1 MIMSKNISNQPK
13 YDFFKRIY
21 FAIYKHFINSKPD
34 NDGFGV
40 NMLKYTLSIPFGV
53 RLDLNEK
60 PELDILDYAFIFF
73 NPFKEDNH
81 YLFIIDM
88 GMVVEF
94 IDGRIN
100 VLFYEP
106 PTIPQYTND
115 ELIAATKKLLQSII
129 SIDAR
134 VPINISELNTLEA
147 NVSLKSKG
155 LNSQSDLEQHQQ
167 YLKELALKNLKS
179 VSQYAYLNSFASI
192 ARVYDDC
199 LDQRIKS
206 LLKNKTINNSGK
218 VLKDVLELENCD
230 PALTQYVKADN
241 LIKYGVLEP
250 FFYNDKMIINSTQL
264 ELDIPD
270 FEDGVYFIKVS
281 ETTFNKKRL
290 DELNVDYI
298 DIGNKIK
305 NQALDVDFTYPRS
318 EWLNDS
324 YRFKKANITPVN
336 TFFIPFV
343 NPSPPNI
350 LGYILDENHIKDLH
364 SISGAVLNTK
374 REITDLKYILHSKE
388 SDIERNMIKLGSL
401 FCVDPPEH
409 FNSDVGIYPVIG
421 LQFAKKYQKM
431 LQDRFDDSLI
441 RFIERVETE
450 SFISEQEFLN
460 KMRDIYQLLHSRNE
474 LKKQFE
480 NEQVEYFREL
490 ANLMFS
496 NDEVI

>member
-1 MIMSKNISNQPK
+1 MSNSASNQPK

-34 NDGFGV
+34 NDGFGLD
-40 NMLKYTLSIPFGV
+40 MRKYTLPIPFGL

-60 PELDILDYAFIFF
+60 PERDLLDYAFIFF

-94 IDGRIN
+94 IEGRIN

-106 PTIPQYTND
+106 PAIPQYIND
-115 ELIAATKKLLQSII
+115 ELIAEMKKLLQSI
-129 SIDAR
+129 SVIDAR
-134 VPINISELNTLEA
+134 APINLSGINVIEA
-147 NVSLKSKG
+147 KLKLKSKD
-155 LNSQSDLEQHQQ
+155 LNNQSDLEQHQQ
-167 YLKELALKNLKS
+167 YLKNLTLENLKS
-179 VSQYAYLNSFASI
+179 VSEYAYLDSFSSI
-192 ARVYDDC
+192 WHIYNDC
-199 LDQRIKS
+199 LATRIKS
-206 LLKNKTINNSGK
+206 LLKNKAINNSNQ
-218 VLKDVLELENCD
+218 VLKEVLKLKNSD
-230 PALTQYVKADN
+230 PAIIGYEKAEN
-241 LIKYGVLEP
+241 LIKYGVLET
-250 FFYNDKMIINSTQL
+250 FFYNDKMSINSTQL

-270 FEDGVYFIKVS
+270 FEDGVYFVKVS
-281 ETTFNKKRL
+281 ETTFNKERL
-290 DELNVDYI
+290 DELNADYI

-305 NQALDVDFTYPRS
+305 TQALDVDFTYLRS

-324 YRFKKANITPVN
+324 YRFKKANITPAN
-336 TFFIPFV
+336 TFFIPFF
-343 NPSPPNI
+343 NPSSPNT

-374 REITDLKYILHSKE
+374 REITDLIYILHSKE

-409 FNSDVGIYPVIG
+409 FNSDVGVYPVFG

-431 LQDRFDDSLI
+431 LQDRFDDSLR
-441 RFIERVETE
+441 RFIERVETKR
-450 SFISEQEFLN
+450 FISEQDFLN

-474 LKKQFE
+474 LEKQFE